1 MDSSCLIQIDGG
13 INQDTAIMAL
23 NSGVDC
29 LVAGSYVFKN
39 NIAKAVKTLWENQ

>member
-1 MDSSCLIQIDGG
+1 
-13 INQDTAIMAL
+13 MAL

-39 NIAKAVKTLWENQ
+39 DIVKAIQSLWENQ